1 MSWAGI
7 GVHDRAY
14 IRELIRGS
22 PGNTSISM
30 RKLRIAFALGLLFF
44 AIACSPRDFLTRRLA
59 SDLIASSDTFKSTQQ
74 FGFRTG
80 VISNKDYISPEYLVL
95 QRRGWITGAT
105 SPCPPDVTPAPC
117 WQVALT
123 PIGVETFHDLIPSG
137 EADSQ
142 YFSVP
147 VARRQLTE
155 ITGISKS
162 GNAADVDFLWKWI
175 PLNEVGAA
183 LYAGGVQ
190 YKSTVGFRQ
199 YDDGWRVIE
208 SGAPKSNQGL
218 DDALKNS
225 EPAP

>member
-1 MSWAGI
+1 
-7 GVHDRAY
+7 
-14 IRELIRGS
+14 
-22 PGNTSISM
+22 M
-30 RKLRIAFALGLLFF
+30 RKLRIGLALGLLFF
-44 AIACSPRDFLTRRLA
+44 TSACSPRDFLTRRLA
-59 SDLIASSDTFKSTQQ
+59 SDLIASSDMFKSTQQ
-74 FGFRTG
+74 FGLRTG

-95 QRRGWITGAT
+95 QRRGWITGSVA
-105 SPCPPDVTPAPC
+105 PCPPEVAPAPC

-137 EADSQ
+137 AADSQ

-147 VARRQLTE
+147 VARRQLTG
-155 ITGISKS
+155 ITGISKN
-162 GNAADVDFLWKWI
+162 GNAADIDFLWKWI

-190 YKSTVGFRQ
+190 YRSTVGFRQ

-208 SGAPKSNQGL
+208 GSAPRTGQGL

>member
-1 MSWAGI
+1 MA
-7 GVHDRAY
+7 
-14 IRELIRGS
+14 L
-22 PGNTSISM
+22 P
-30 RKLRIAFALGLLFF
+30 FALALALLLF
-44 AIACSPRDFLTRRLA
+44 ATACSPRDFLTRRLA

-74 FGFRTG
+74 FGLRTG

-95 QRRGWITGAT
+95 QRRGWITGT
-105 SPCPPDVTPAPC
+105 TDRCPLEIAPPPC

-123 PIGVETFHDLIPSG
+123 PIGVETFHDLIPNG
-137 EADSQ
+137 AADSQ
-142 YFSVP
+142 YFNVP
-147 VARRQLTE
+147 VARRQLTG

-162 GNAADVDFLWKWI
+162 GNTADVDFLWKWI

-190 YKSTVGFRQ
+190 YQSTVGFRQ

-208 SGAPKSNQGL
+208 GSAPKSNEGL
-218 DDALKNS
+218 DDALKDA

>member
-1 MSWAGI
+1 
-7 GVHDRAY
+7 
-14 IRELIRGS
+14 
-22 PGNTSISM
+22 M

-44 AIACSPRDFLTRRLA
+44 ATACSPRDFLTRRLA
-59 SDLIASSDTFKSTQQ
+59 SDLIASSETFKSAQQ
-74 FGFRTG
+74 FGLRTG

-95 QRRGWITGAT
+95 QNRGWITGT
-105 SPCPPDVTPAPC
+105 NSRCPPDVAPPPC
-117 WQVALT
+117 WEVALT
-123 PIGVETFHDLIPSG
+123 PLGVDTFHDLIPTG
-137 EADSQ
+137 AADSQ
-142 YFSVP
+142 YVSVP
-147 VARRQLTE
+147 VARRQLTG

-162 GNAADVDFLWKWI
+162 GSAADVDFLWKWI

-190 YKSTVGFRQ
+190 YQSTVGFRQ

-208 SGAPKSNQGL
+208 GSAPKTGQGL

>member
-1 MSWAGI
+1 MG
-7 GVHDRAY
+7 
-14 IRELIRGS
+14 
-22 PGNTSISM
+22 
-30 RKLRIAFALGLLFF
+30 KLRIALALGFLFF
-44 AIACSPRDFLTRRLA
+44 ATGCSPRDFLTRRLA
-59 SDLIASSDTFKSTQQ
+59 SDLIASSDMFKSAQQ
-74 FGFRTG
+74 FEFRTG

-105 SPCPPDVTPAPC
+105 SPCPPDVTPPPC

-123 PIGVETFHDLIPSG
+123 PIGVETFHDLIPSA

-147 VARRQLTE
+147 VARRQLTA
-155 ITGISKS
+155 IAGISKS
-162 GNAADVDFLWKWI
+162 GNSADVDFLWKWI

-208 SGAPKSNQGL
+208 GSAPKSNQGL

>member
-1 MSWAGI
+1 
-7 GVHDRAY
+7 
-14 IRELIRGS
+14 
-22 PGNTSISM
+22 M
-30 RKLRIAFALGLLFF
+30 RKLRIALALGLLF
-44 AIACSPRDFLTRRLA
+44 ITIGCSPRDFLTRRLA

-74 FGFRTG
+74 FWLRTG

-95 QRRGWITGAT
+95 QRRGWINGAVA
-105 SPCPPDVTPAPC
+105 PCPPDVAPSPC

-123 PIGVETFHDLIPSG
+123 PIAVETFHDLIPNG
-137 EADSQ
+137 TADSQ
-142 YFSVP
+142 YFGVP
-147 VARRQLTE
+147 VARRQLTG
-155 ITGISKS
+155 ITGISKD
-162 GNAADVDFLWKWI
+162 GNAADVDFQWKWI

-199 YDDGWRVIE
+199 YDDGWRIIE
-208 SGAPKSNQGL
+208 GSAPKSNQGL